1 MLILSFRWIMTSNG
15 TEDRSSGRADPTV
28 GATGSVARG
37 LPADPDPSPDPE
49 RGPDLAPDGDG
60 DGNADGIPCPTEA
73 ASRPDEVTDDSESR
87 VMAPI
92 CPECDAPTFDA
103 GAAHRELV
111 CRGCGLVVDANY
123 LDRGLEWRADSGT
136 APGSAARTGG
146 PTTALRHDRG
156 LSTTV
161 DWRDRD
167 AKGNPLSAAG
177 RRRADSLRRW
187 HRRIQTDRPG
197 EVTLRQMLGEVA
209 RMGSALGVPDPIRE
223 VAGVIC
229 RRVRAEGA
237 VRGRSIEGLASGAL
251 YAAARRSGAPRSL
264 DEVADVSRVDRREV
278 GRTYKHLTRELDLEL
293 APPHPRAYVGRYRS
307 DLGVSPA
314 VGDTARSILAHATRA
329 GLVSGKSPTGYAGA
343 AVLAATLLAGRDRRP
358 HVVAEVVGVSAVTIR
373 TRTRELLVAV
383 GSEAIAAGLLDDDP
397 LPADWR
403 SGLAV
408 TPAPQA
414 ADRAD
419 DGRARSP
426 SAAVDAA
433 TAGTPDGT
441 LTADGHDA

>member
-1 MLILSFRWIMTSNG
+1 VTDS
-15 TEDRSSGRADPTV
+15 DPIPD
-28 GATGSVARG
+28 AER
-37 LPADPDPSPDPE
+37 DPDP
-49 RGPDLAPDGDG
+49 GPNSDGG
-60 DGNADGIPCPTEA
+60 SGPAEA
-73 ASRPDEVTDDSESR
+73 ANRPDEVTDDSAAR

-92 CPECDAPTFDA
+92 CPECDAPTFDV

-123 LDRGLEWRADSGT
+123 LDRGLEWRAGSGA
-136 APGSAARTGG
+136 APESAVRTGG
-146 PTTALRHDRG
+146 TTTALRHDRG

-167 AKGNPLSAAG
+167 AGGNPLSAAG
-177 RRRADSLRRW
+177 RRRAESLRRW

-197 EVTLRQMLGEVA
+197 EETLRQMFGEVA

-237 VRGRSIEGLASGAL
+237 VRGWSVEGLASGAL

-264 DEVADVSRVDRREV
+264 DEVAGVSRVDRREV
-278 GRTYKHLTRELDLEL
+278 GRTYKHLTRELDLDL
-293 APPHPRAYVGRYRS
+293 APPHPRAYVDRFRS
-307 DLGVSPA
+307 DLGLA
-314 VGDTARSILAHATRA
+314 ATVGDTARSILAHATRA

-343 AVLAATLLAGRDRRP
+343 AVLAAALLVGRDRKP
-358 HVVAEVVGVSAVTIR
+358 LVVAEVVGVSAVTIR

-403 SGLAV
+403 SRLAV
-408 TPAPQA
+408 TPVQAPDRSA
-414 ADRAD
+414 VDRATTTT
-419 DGRARSP
+419 A
-426 SAAVDAA
+426 DAPVA
-433 TAGTPDGT
+433 DGT
-441 LTADGHDA
+441 VTAESHAE